1 MYLKTYYNHQPKNVA
16 MDENLA
22 KIKAHE
28 LQIVGWMLIKDQQLM
43 KFNLGTYVKPHMMK
57 INA

>member
-1 MYLKTYYNHQPKNVA
+1 
-16 MDENLA
+16 MDEILA

-43 KFNLGTYVKPHMMK
+43 KFNLGNDVKPHMVN